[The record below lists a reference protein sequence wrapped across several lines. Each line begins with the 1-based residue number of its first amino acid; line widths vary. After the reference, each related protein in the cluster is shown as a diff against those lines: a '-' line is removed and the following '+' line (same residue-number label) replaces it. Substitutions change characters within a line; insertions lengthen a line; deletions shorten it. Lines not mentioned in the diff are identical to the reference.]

1 MDTLTREELRELA
14 KEGMNERLTAKLQEF
29 AKQLGREQAQAKL
42 ASGDL

>member
-14 KEGMNERLTAKLQEF
+14 KEGMNERLTAKLQQF
-29 AKQLGREQAQAKL
+29 ATKAQAGL

>member
-14 KEGMNERLTAKLQEF
+14 KEGMNERLTARLQEF
-29 AKQLGREQAQAKL
+29 AKQAQAKL